1 MDDMLLRGCKLK
13 NSDFVLGCA
22 LYTGA
27 DTRILRNSRRAPFK
41 VRHGMLRG
49 KPAPRRAAPHHTAH
63 WQKNA
68 HTRRLVRSTSS

>member
-27 DTRILRNSRRAPFK
+27 DSRILRNSRRAPFK
-41 VRHGMLRG
+41 ARATECLAGSM
-49 KPAPRRAAPHHTAH
+49 RRATPRGTAH
-63 WQKNA
+63 
-68 HTRRLVRSTSS
+68 